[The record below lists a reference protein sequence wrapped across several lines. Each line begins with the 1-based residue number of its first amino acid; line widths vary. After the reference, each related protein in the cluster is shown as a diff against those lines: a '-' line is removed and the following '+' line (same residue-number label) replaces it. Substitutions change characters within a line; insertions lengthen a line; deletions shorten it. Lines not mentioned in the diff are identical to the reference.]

1 MLIHTHHV
9 IIAQADAA
17 SAHHCVKLG
26 ITPLSIACPAVL
38 RFGRPPVRVRRG
50 IRIAL
55 GTGFQTDTDTHENSN
70 SNPFLHSHPHTNAHA
85 HLYSNTYAI
94 SDSDPA
100 AATHT
105 IPGPRND
112 SRPNSNS
119 HSYTNA
125 FTHPNA
131 YSDGC
136 THSNTYPD
144 DHSHSNA
151 YSHACAHSNA
161 YSHACAH
168 SNIYPD
174 DHSSFIPGAGL
185 RDSSDCHANADPLS
199 NPHFIPHTH
208 TNAISY
214 SYTNAG
220 THCPASGNASGLHR
234 SGWTPFMR
242 PPLRRFAHLLGE
254 RRQGTI
260 VSSSRPHVHRTQPWR
275 RPYLWP
281 RGRRFARVLG

>member
-1 MLIHTHHV
+1 MLIHTYHV

-17 SAHHCVKLG
+17 SAHRCVQLG

-38 RFGRPPVRVRRG
+38 RFGCPPVRVRRG

-55 GTGFQTDTDTHENSN
+55 GTGFQTNTDTHEYSN
-70 SNPFLHSHPHTNAHA
+70 SNPFLHGHPHTNAHA

-100 AATHT
+100 AATHA
-105 IPGPRND
+105 IPGPRTD
-112 SRPNSNS
+112 SRPNSHSYTNAFTHPNAYSDACTHSNTNSNS

-131 YSDGC
+131 YSDAC
-136 THSNTYPD
+136 AHSNTYPVSD
-144 DHSHSNA
+144 
-151 YSHACAHSNA
+151 
-161 YSHACAH
+161 
-168 SNIYPD
+168 
-174 DHSSFIPGAGL
+174 SSFIPGAGL

-220 THCPASGNASGLHR
+220 THCPTSGNASRPHR

-242 PPLRRFAHLLGE
+242 APLRRLAHLLGE

-281 RGRRFARVLG
+281 RSKRFARVLG

>member
-1 MLIHTHHV
+1 MLIHTYHV

-17 SAHHCVKLG
+17 SAHRCVQLG

-38 RFGRPPVRVRRG
+38 RFGRPPVRVRRD

-55 GTGFQTDTDTHENSN
+55 GTGFQTNTDTHEYSN
-70 SNPFLHSHPHTNAHA
+70 SNPFLHGHPHTNAHA

-100 AATHT
+100 AATHA
-105 IPGPRND
+105 IPGPRTD
-112 SRPNSNS
+112 SRPNSNSNS

-125 FTHPNA
+125 FTPNA
-131 YSDGC
+131 YSDAC

-144 DHSHSNA
+144 DHSYSNA
-151 YSHACAHSNA
+151 YSDACAHSNT
-161 YSHACAH
+161 
-168 SNIYPD
+168 YPVSD
-174 DHSSFIPGAGL
+174 SSFIPGAGL

-220 THCPASGNASGLHR
+220 THCPASGNASRPHR

-242 PPLRRFAHLLGE
+242 APLRRLAHLLGE

-281 RGRRFARVLG
+281 RSKRFARVLG